1 VKNAEKYPD
10 NRQNA
15 SFPSSSA
22 FAPFAGVV
30 RLSAA
35 LIRGDL
41 FTSNR
46 QSVYT
51 LGRMLQVLALVILPV
66 GLFSLGDQ
74 PVYLFASLGF
84 GVAMFMIGRYLEGYA
99 AR

>member
-1 VKNAEKYPD
+1 M
-10 NRQNA
+10 
-15 SFPSSSA
+15 
-22 FAPFAGVV
+22 
-30 RLSAA
+30 
-35 LIRGDL
+35 
-41 FTSNR
+41 
-46 QSVYT
+46 YT